1 MTMKK
6 PLLMAALLA
15 LALNTPAL
23 AAEPGKALLNKLKSS
38 LSSIADFS
46 ADFTQTTT
54 LEAAALDRAAHGK
67 LTMKRGSKVRWEY
80 LGEDPQTIICD
91 GKTVWVHQVRDRT
104 VIRRKFSELTPAA
117 KAALDL
123 LSGIDQVERYFAVS
137 SCGPTCVSLK
147 PLTPDPDLALVNI
160 ETVPAGNTIKAVV
173 TEDPV
178 GNRTRIELTNFKTD
192 NAVSDSLFDFVVPE
206 GVDVFDGQGKQQ

>member
-1 MTMKK
+1 MKK
-6 PLLMAALLA
+6 NLLTALLA
-15 LALNTPAL
+15 LGLACPSL
-23 AAEPGKALLNKLKSS
+23 AADPGKTLLNKLKNS
-38 LSSIADFS
+38 LSMIADFS

-54 LEAAALDRAAHGK
+54 LEAAGMDRAAHGK

-123 LSGIDQVERYFAVS
+123 LSGIDQVERYFGVS
-137 SCGPTCVSLK
+137 SCGATCVSLK
-147 PLTPDPDLALVNI
+147 PLNPDPDLALVNL
-160 ETVPAGNTIKAVV
+160 ETVPQGNTLKAVV

-192 NAVSDSLFDFVVPE
+192 NAVDDALFNFVVPD
-206 GVDVFDGQGKQQ
+206 GVDVFDGQGKRQ